1 MHRIQVQLTERQ
13 EAMLREL
20 ARLRGE
26 SISSLIRVGVDRLLE
41 PQLDPRAARLR
52 VAGSIVGI
60 VADDA
65 DASENH
71 DRHLAELYAE
81 STSASGA

>member
-20 ARLRGE
+20 GQLRGE
-26 SISSLIRVGVDRLLE
+26 SISSLIREGVDRLLE

-52 VAGSIVGI
+52 AALAIVGI
-60 VADDA
+60 VVDDA
-65 DASENH
+65 GVGDNH
-71 DRHLAELYAE
+71 DRYLAELYAE
-81 STSASGA
+81 SPSASGA